1 MAYIGRQPIVGNF
14 QVCDAIS
21 VVNGQAAYT
30 LQVGGVNVIPESA
43 NHMLVSLNG
52 ILQKPGSSF
61 TVSSSTITFASNLAT
76 GDVIDFVQLLGDVL
90 DIGQPSDDTVT
101 AAKLNN
107 DLISGT
113 TALTVSPAATDE
125 ILLSDAGTLKRTDVS
140 VFGNAPAFKVTL
152 SGNQTIAHDTLTRIT
167 FDTEEYDTHSA
178 FASNIFT
185 VPTNE
190 GGKYFFEYH
199 TLLDDLDDTHAGL
212 AYIEIDGT
220 KAVGSLD
227 QQTAATGTQNTL
239 LNWAGVITVTAG
251 QTVEVVLKHFQGGNQ
266 VLRSA
271 DTYFAGHK
279 MIGL

>member
-1 MAYIGRQPIVGNF
+1 MAYIGKTPVVGNF

-21 VVNGQAAYT
+21 TSATDTFN
-30 LQVGGVNVIPESA
+30 LLVGGVAIFPQSA
-43 NHMLVSLNG
+43 QHCLVSLNG
-52 ILQKPGSSF
+52 VLQAPISSY
-61 TVSSSTITFASNLAT
+61 TISGSTIIFAAALTTDDS
-76 GDVIDFVQLLGDVL
+76 IDFITILGDTL
-90 DIGQPSDDTVT
+90 DLGVPSDDTVT

-107 DLISGT
+107 DIISGT

-152 SGNQTIAHDTLTRIT
+152 SGNQTIANDTLTRIT

-190 GGKYFFEYH
+190 GGKYFFEFH
-199 TLLDDLDDTHAGL
+199 TLLDDLDDTDAGL

-227 QQTAATGTQNTL
+227 QHTASTGTQNTL
-239 LNWAGVITVTAG
+239 LNWAGVLTVTAG
-251 QTVEVVLKHFQGGNQ
+251 QTVEVVIKHFQGGNQ
-266 VLRSA
+266 VLRST